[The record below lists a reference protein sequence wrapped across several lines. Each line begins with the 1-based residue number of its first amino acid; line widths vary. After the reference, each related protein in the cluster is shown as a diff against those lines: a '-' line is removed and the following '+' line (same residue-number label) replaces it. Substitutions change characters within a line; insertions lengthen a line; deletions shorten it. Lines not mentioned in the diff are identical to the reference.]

1 MSIRKI
7 LVIIYK
13 HTFVK
18 KNKNRNN
25 YTHKKKGRNQSYP
38 SKRGKNQKVLSDQGK
53 FASIVS
59 FFSIAAA
66 MDASK
71 HQRRKKTS
79 EMYKGR
85 QKE

>member
-7 LVIIYK
+7 LVIICK

-18 KNKNRNN
+18 KIRIGII
-25 YTHKKKGRNQSYP
+25 THKKKGRNQSYP

>member
-13 HTFVK
+13 HTFKK

-25 YTHKKKGRNQSYP
+25 YTQKKRKKSILP
-38 SKRGKNQKVLSDQGK
+38 FEKRKKQKVLSDQGK

>member
-25 YTHKKKGRNQSYP
+25 YTQKKERNQSCP